1 MLLKKII
8 LILLLF
14 MSGKVSA
21 QIPVE
26 IFGGNERSTFDMM
39 YFKYTKKRSG
49 DNSRFLFF
57 NRNRASVDYRMT
69 SSEYLP
75 SFGITGAISYNAPSL
90 KGMAPVIVAQIFNR
104 SVLLKAG
111 VQYAYQKK
119 RLTVFSWL
127 VAETVSEPKVDF
139 FILGRYTP
147 KLTEKTDLFLQ
158 VETINAFATS
168 SGKENSFVQRI
179 RVGLKFNYWQF
190 GAGIDLSQIGRKE
203 FATHSNAGVFLRH
216 EF

>member
-1 MLLKKII
+1 M
-8 LILLLF
+8 LILF
-14 MSGKVSA
+14 VSGKISA

-26 IFGGNERSTFDMM
+26 IFGGNERATFDMM

-57 NRNRASVDYRMT
+57 NRNRAVVDYRMT

-90 KGMAPVIVAQIFNR
+90 KGMAPVAVTQIIN
-104 SVLLKAG
+104 SGVLVKAG
-111 VQYAYQKK
+111 VQYAYLKK

-127 VAETVSEPKVDF
+127 VVETMRDPKVDLF
-139 FILGRYTP
+139 CLGRYTP
-147 KLTEKTDLFLQ
+147 RLTEKMDLFLQ
-158 VETINAFATS
+158 AETINAFATS
-168 SGKENSFVQRI
+168 STKYNSFVQRI
-179 RVGLKFNYWQF
+179 RIGLKLNYWQF
-190 GAGIDLSQIGRKE
+190 GAGIDLSQTGRTDIT
-203 FATHSNAGVFLRH
+203 AQSNAGVFLRH

>member
-14 MSGKVSA
+14 MSAKVSA

-26 IFGGNERSTFDMM
+26 IFAGNERATFDMM

-49 DNSRFLFF
+49 ENSRFLFF

-90 KGMAPVIVAQIFNR
+90 NGLAPVIVTQIFNR
-104 SVLLKAG
+104 SVLMKGG

-127 VAETVSEPKVDF
+127 VAETMSDPKIDF
-139 FILGRYTP
+139 FFLGRYTP
-147 KLTEKTDLFLQ
+147 KLTEKTDLFIQ
-158 VETINAFATS
+158 AETINAFATS

-179 RVGLKFNYWQF
+179 RVGLKISYWQF
-190 GAGIDLSQIGRKE
+190 GAGIDLSQTSRKE
-203 FATHSNAGVFLRH
+203 FTAHSNAGVFLRH

>member
-1 MLLKKII
+1 MMV
-8 LILLLF
+8 LF
-14 MSGKVSA
+14 ISNEISA

-26 IFGGNERSTFDMM
+26 IFSGHERTTFDMM

-49 DNSRFLFF
+49 ENSRFLFF

-75 SFGITGAISYNAPSL
+75 LFGITGAVSYNAPSL
-90 KGMAPVIVAQIFNR
+90 KGMAPVMVSQIFNR
-104 SVLLKAG
+104 SVLVKAG

-127 VAETVSEPKVDF
+127 VAETMSDPAVDF
-139 FILGRYTP
+139 FFLGRYTP
-147 KLTEKTDLFLQ
+147 RLTEKADLFLQ
-158 VETINAFATS
+158 AETINAFATS
-168 SGKENSFVQRI
+168 SAKYNSFVQRI
-179 RVGLKFNYWQF
+179 RIGLKLSYWQF
-190 GAGIDLSQIGRKE
+190 GGGIDLSQTGRKE
-203 FATHSNAGVFLRH
+203 FTAHSNAGVFLRH